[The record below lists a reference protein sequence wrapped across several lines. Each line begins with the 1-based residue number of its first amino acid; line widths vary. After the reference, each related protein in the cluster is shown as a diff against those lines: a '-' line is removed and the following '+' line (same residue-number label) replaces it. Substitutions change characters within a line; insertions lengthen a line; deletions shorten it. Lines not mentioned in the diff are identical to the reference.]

1 MMKWVG
7 NKTGSYD
14 YLGYLVPLLGGEFSE
29 QESYLSKSDLF
40 DRMGNNA
47 SLALSLSIQFMYL

>member
-1 MMKWVG
+1 MG
-7 NKTGSYD
+7 NKTDSYD
-14 YLGYLVPLLGGEFSE
+14 YLGHPVPLLGGEFSE

-47 SLALSLSIQFMYL
+47 SLALSLSIQFMYF

>member
-1 MMKWVG
+1 MG
-7 NKTGSYD
+7 NKTGTSD
-14 YLGYLVPLLGGEFSE
+14 QIEHPVPLFGGEFSE

-47 SLALSLSIQFMYL
+47 SLALSLSIQFMYF